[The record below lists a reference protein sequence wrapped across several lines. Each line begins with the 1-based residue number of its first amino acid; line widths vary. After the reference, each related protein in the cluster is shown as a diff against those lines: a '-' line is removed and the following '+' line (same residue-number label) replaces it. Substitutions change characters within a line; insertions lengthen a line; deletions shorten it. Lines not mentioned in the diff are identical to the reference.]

1 MRRGIRLVLATLLS
15 LLGGGTLAV
24 DPSQSP
30 SESAHL
36 NPRLDWTEA
45 SWASIEPSKELAWV
59 KCYDGTFECA
69 RLQVPLDYSNP
80 ESQSAAIALIRIKS
94 SVSTDSPDYL
104 GPVLYNPGGPGVSG
118 IDLVLGIGQS
128 LVANVLGPEFDFVGF
143 DPRGIA
149 RSTPRV
155 SWYETRVERQ
165 LWSQPTVKELNHS
178 SDNVASYWTRTK
190 ITGQLAEERAS
201 DILPYMQT
209 DFTARDMLSIV
220 EAHGR
225 EKLQFWGFSYGTVL
239 GATFATLFPDKVHW
253 MVMDGVVDVDD
264 YYIGDRLTA
273 LADSD
278 DTLQWFFRDCHSAG
292 PDLCS
297 FYQPSPE
304 AIEERLNNLYDAI
317 IRAPVAVRTERSY
330 GLVDYE
336 RLRQTVWDSLSFS
349 FNNWIPLANG
359 LADLEAGNGTALYR
373 ILETDPFECSCDPS
387 EYAFENIEEGGL
399 AVGCNDGAVAPETL
413 EEAERHYENALRISE
428 WGSVWGSSRL
438 ACSFWPDIPKT
449 FFRGPIS
456 GNTSHPILLI
466 GNTAD
471 PVTPLQSAITVS
483 KAFPG
488 SVVLTQD
495 SAGVSTVQLP
505 FYPLIC

>member
-94 SVSTDSPDYL
+94 NVSTDSPDYL

-209 DFTARDMLSIV
+209 DFTAHEPVICSLLFFSRG
-220 EAHGR
+220 AR
-225 EKLQFWGFSYGTVL
+225 ERKTANFGGSRWCCGVIHLLFEFMSNDSSEIGTVL
-239 GATFATLFPDKVHW
+239 W
-253 MVMDGVVDVDD
+253 
-264 YYIGDRLTA
+264 
-273 LADSD
+273 SD
-278 DTLQWFFRDCHSAG
+278 LRYSV
-292 PDLCS
+292 
-297 FYQPSPE
+297 
-304 AIEERLNNLYDAI
+304 
-317 IRAPVAVRTERSY
+317 PV
-330 GLVDYE
+330 
-336 RLRQTVWDSLSFS
+336 
-349 FNNWIPLANG
+349 
-359 LADLEAGNGTALYR
+359 
-373 ILETDPFECSCDPS
+373 
-387 EYAFENIEEGGL
+387 
-399 AVGCNDGAVAPETL
+399 
-413 EEAERHYENALRISE
+413 
-428 WGSVWGSSRL
+428 
-438 ACSFWPDIPKT
+438 
-449 FFRGPIS
+449 
-456 GNTSHPILLI
+456 
-466 GNTAD
+466 
-471 PVTPLQSAITVS
+471 
-483 KAFPG
+483 
-488 SVVLTQD
+488 
-495 SAGVSTVQLP
+495 
-505 FYPLIC
+505 